1 MQGGIL
7 QTQAMKTLNRSLGMF
22 SAFAG
27 AVLLSCAAAADD
39 AVGVNAYASFDAS
52 SAYVL
57 YCARQNKDPCF
68 WTFAEIDLLGG
79 RCGTMALSLW
89 QNTDATSRRKNTMRR
104 MNEWDWRVAYLNV
117 FQIAED
123 WTLAGEAGH
132 IWYKYHGLRGKEVS
146 KAFATMMELYGRVS
160 LDNPYLTPY
169 LFATFDHRVTEG
181 MFVLAGIKRDF
192 RLSQKLVFTPEITIG
207 GGDDRYLSCL
217 YPARKTDAAVACTQ
231 LSGRLEYAICRNVAL
246 HASLS
251 FSVIADDE
259 IRGAIDEVSSDY
271 AKQFVWGNIG
281 VSVSF

>member
-7 QTQAMKTLNRSLGMF
+7 QSQAMKTLNRSLGMF

-27 AVLLSCAAAADD
+27 AVLLSCAAAAADD

-57 YCARQNKDPCF
+57 YCARQNKDP
-68 WTFAEIDLLGG
+68 
-79 RCGTMALSLW
+79 
-89 QNTDATSRRKNTMRR
+89 
-104 MNEWDWRVAYLNV
+104 
-117 FQIAED
+117 
-123 WTLAGEAGH
+123 
-132 IWYKYHGLRGKEVS
+132 
-146 KAFATMMELYGRVS
+146 
-160 LDNPYLTPY
+160 
-169 LFATFDHRVTEG
+169 
-181 MFVLAGIKRDF
+181 
-192 RLSQKLVFTPEITIG
+192 
-207 GGDDRYLSCL
+207 
-217 YPARKTDAAVACTQ
+217 CTQ